1 MRDGPDIAR
10 IASLVGDPARAGML
24 TALMDGGALTASE
37 LALEAGVTP
46 PTASSHLARLR
57 EGGLVR
63 LAAQGR
69 HRYFSLADPQV
80 AAMLE
85 AIMGVADAVGPKR
98 TRPGPREATMRQ
110 ARVCYDHLAGEQAV
124 TMLDGFFTR
133 GILVRKGDGLAI
145 GAAGPEF
152 FAARGIALDRLS
164 AMRRPVCRACL
175 DWSVRREHLA
185 GSLGAAILER
195 ILAEKWARR
204 EDGSRAVR
212 FTPPGKVAFERAFLA
227 GR

>member
-1 MRDGPDIAR
+1 MTSPDNSLGPLFLGIDTGGTYTDAVLWSEALGVVAKAKALTTRHDLAEGISGAVDAVLGKAGVAPTTIGLVSMSTTLATNALVEGQGGRVALVMIGFKPEDLGRDG
-10 IASLVGDPARAGML
+10 LVQALGGDPVVFCP
-24 TALMDGGALTASE
+24 GGHDVH
-37 LALEAGVTP
+37 GN
-46 PTASSHLARLR
+46 
-57 EGGLVR
+57 
-63 LAAQGR
+63 
-69 HRYFSLADPQV
+69 
-80 AAMLE
+80 
-85 AIMGVADAVGPKR
+85 
-98 TRPGPREATMRQ
+98 AT
-110 ARVCYDHLAGEQAV
+110 
-124 TMLDGFFTR
+124 
-133 GILVRKGDGLAI
+133 
-145 GAAGPEF
+145 
-152 FAARGIALDRLS
+152 ALDRLS